1 VMGDQESG
9 VRSQES
15 GRTWRALPIGLL
27 VVLILTLLG
36 VIAVYHFGRSVIVNV
51 GDLGDSAS
59 VSGFYAD
66 EPDLSYRYRWS
77 KAESAVRFDA
87 ASSAPV
93 SEIEVVAQ
101 GARPGDFASMPVT
114 ISLSVNGQLLEPPV
128 MTLTQELSSYT
139 FRLPLRQSVEGPLS
153 VVLRAGTFAPPGD
166 GRELGVKVDQ
176 VRLGQSAN
184 GLNLPPLW
192 VILWSLVLVAG
203 AYGLLSGFRGV
214 ASIVAASLVAL
225 LLAIGLV
232 VATPVVGAYMPP
244 VAAVMGLG
252 GLIVWQGRR
261 VSRWPEWV
269 DALGKAHIATRV
281 MLGALLL
288 YAALALW
295 TIAQVDWIGHADYA
309 ENAVIARN
317 FVEGRGLTVDYVA
330 QFYNSYPAISHP
342 ADTWPLLQPLMISPF
357 FAVFG
362 PQTWA
367 AKLPNLLV
375 MLALAWAV
383 SHVGSRVWEPRVG
396 LLAGIFTL
404 AHPYFFNSVLYP
416 INDLPFTA
424 LFFVL
429 AWLVWRQLSPASQIE
444 AAGDSVR
451 PLTLLEAPKFIT
463 WRLALTGAL
472 AGLLVW
478 SKPSGVVLL
487 AGLAL
492 WVAWTWWRAY
502 RPAGARV
509 PWRPVG
515 VLLGA
520 FALVL
525 LPLVLRNLLAFGTPY
540 FTTESYDA
548 PILRYWPQ
556 IEWENIYKLYAGVE
570 LPHPR
575 WVMGGKFGYQNLF
588 DAFGTNLGW
597 VWQQGVFAEPG
608 EGNYVLGLLPLAGA
622 LLGLAALT
630 RRTANLFGMVG
641 LSLGLY
647 IAFVLVYWHFEGR
660 YFQVAVP
667 WLLLLLAW
675 GLFWAWDRLRETLR
689 GGLGR
694 RWGLLLLPVAVVALL
709 WPHVSVILRQVETDT
724 RPTGFVE
731 TMRVLTEKSTP
742 DDIVMTRDPWELNW
756 YTRRRALMIP
766 YEDIDRIEG
775 VAAIVGVTM
784 LQLGG
789 PVDRVNVDACPDD
802 PASKGPFPTGSRP
815 ALGGLYCGREQKTAT
830 IRTYQGYTL
839 VYQRG
844 GGTIYRLLRDAGP

>member
-1 VMGDQESG
+1 VIANQASG
-9 VRSQES
+9 ARSQEP
-15 GRTWRALPIGLL
+15 GRARRAIPMGFLA
-27 VVLILTLLG
+27 VLALTLLV
-36 VIAVYHFGRSVIVNV
+36 VIAVYHFGRSLTVNV

-77 KAESAVRFDA
+77 KSESEVRFENA
-87 ASSAPV
+87 GSARMGEV
-93 SEIEVVAQ
+93 EVVAQ
-101 GARPGDFASMPVT
+101 GARTGDAASMPVT
-114 ISLSVNGQLLEPPV
+114 MSLSVNGLLLEPSPI
-128 MTLTQELSSYT
+128 TLTQDLRAYT
-139 FRLPLRQSVEGPLS
+139 FRLPPGRVVEGPLS
-153 VVLRAGTFAPPGD
+153 VTLRASTFAPPGD
-166 GRELGVKVDQ
+166 GRDLGAKVDR
-176 VRLGQSAN
+176 VRLGQSAD

-192 VILWSLVLVAG
+192 MILWSLALVAG
-203 AYGLLSGFRGV
+203 VYGLLSVFRGV
-214 ASIVAASLVAL
+214 VPLAAASLVTLILGVAL
-225 LLAIGLV
+225 T
-232 VATPVVGAYMPP
+232 VATTLVAAFMPP
-244 VAAVMGLG
+244 LAGVIGVG
-252 GLIVWQGRR
+252 GLIVWQRGRI
-261 VSRWPEWV
+261 SRWPEWV
-269 DALGKAHIATRV
+269 DALGKSPVATRV
-281 MLGALLL
+281 MLGVMLL

-295 TIAQVDWIGHADYA
+295 TVPQVDWIGHADYA

-330 QFYNSYPAISHP
+330 QFYNSYQTVNHP
-342 ADTWPLLQPLMISPF
+342 ADTWPLLQPLMITPF
-357 FAVFG
+357 FALFG

-367 AKLPNLLV
+367 AKLPNLFV

-383 SHVGSRVWEPRVG
+383 FSVGSKVWEPRVG
-396 LLAGIFTL
+396 LLAGIFTH

-424 LFFVL
+424 LFFAL

-444 AAGDSVR
+444 AAGDSAR
-451 PLTLLEAPKFIT
+451 PLSLLETPKFVM
-463 WRLALTGAL
+463 WRVAVTGAL

-478 SKPSGVVLL
+478 SKPSGGMLL
-487 AGLAL
+487 VGLAL
-492 WVAWTWWRAY
+492 WAVWTWWRAY
-502 RPAGARV
+502 RPAKARV
-509 PWRPVG
+509 PWRAVGILLG
-515 VLLGA
+515 VL
-520 FALVL
+520 ALVL
-525 LPLVLRNLLAFGTPY
+525 SPLVVRNLLAFQTPY

-556 IEWENIYKLYAGVE
+556 VEWETIYSVYAGGE

-575 WVMGGKFGYQNLF
+575 WVIGGKFGYQNLF

-597 VWQQGVFAEPG
+597 VWQQGVFDNPG
-608 EGNYVLGLLPLAGA
+608 EGNYILGLLPLAGA
-622 LLGLAALT
+622 LLGLTALT

-647 IAFVLVYWHFEGR
+647 MVFVLVYWHFEGR

-675 GLFWAWDRLRETLR
+675 GLLWVWDRLRETLR

-731 TMRVLTEKSTP
+731 TLRVLTERSTP
-742 DDIVMTRDPWELNW
+742 EDVVMTRDPWELNW
-756 YTRRRALMIP
+756 YTRRQAVMIP
-766 YEDIDRIEG
+766 YDDIGTVER
-775 VAAIVGVTM
+775 VVRQYGVTV

-802 PASKGPFPTGSRP
+802 LASTGPFPTGSRP
-815 ALGGLYCGREQKTAT
+815 TLGALYCGRE
-830 IRTYQGYTL
+830 RSGYSL
-839 VYQRG
+839 VYKNR
-844 GGTIYRLLRDAGP
+844 GGTIYRLALDAQP